1 MARKQSISSEMID
14 KHLDEHFLDRV
25 NEDDD
30 SNILVTQGTPLQLR
44 SPEKNDVPL
53 QKESSIDTSEK
64 ITNATKKPI
73 NVYTNPANGPV
84 NLRLDS
90 GHHLN
95 VTVSGASSDCEG
107 SENSS
112 SRLMDVQDSNN
123 SSFRDNLNTNREKCT
138 ENEDNLEVKKDL
150 SEGNGVLRQMGDML
164 VTDKSNEDTDSKTV
178 IRSDVEDVSEL
189 DQKGDSRSCLLDNKD
204 MSGAS

>member
-1 MARKQSISSEMID
+1 MID
-14 KHLDEHFLDRV
+14 KHLDENFLDRV

-44 SPEKNDVPL
+44 SPEKNDVPV
-53 QKESSIDTSEK
+53 QKESCIDTAEK
-64 ITNATKKPI
+64 FNSTKKPI

-84 NLRLDS
+84 NLKLDS

-123 SSFRDNLNTNREKCT
+123 SSFRDNSNANREKYT
-138 ENEDNLEVKKDL
+138 EQGDNLEVNNDL

-164 VTDKSNEDTDSKTV
+164 ATDKNNDDTDSKTV